1 MFSDGRRRV
10 FSLLAGPCRPSC
22 AAVAAVSV
30 AATEA
35 AASGCER
42 QNASYERHPNLP
54 APDRRP
60 ERAGAPFENGL
71 RLLAYAFRTSPCK
84 DRAYP
89 LSGES
94 HFHGKRATPPP
105 LPIRTGTKKPAHEAP
120 AFRPRRKLTCG
131 HPASTPPDRF
141 SYRASTEA
149 AHRHSGR
156 PCGRNSS
163 NNRSCG
169 RSAPGRRP

>member
-1 MFSDGRRRV
+1 MAEDEF
-10 FSLLAGPCRPSC
+10 FPSSRAR
-22 AAVAAVSV
+22 AAPPAQPSPPFPAPPRSKPHP
-30 AATEA
+30 
-35 AASGCER
+35 AASGR
-42 QNASYERHPNLP
+42 TPP
-54 APDRRP
+54 M
-60 ERAGAPFENGL
+60 NGI
-71 RLLAYAFRTSPCK
+71 RTSRRLIAGQNG
-84 DRAYP
+84 RALP
-89 LSGES
+89 SKTGFVFSPTLSAL
-94 HFHGKRATPPP
+94 HRAKIGHIRFSRKARNSPP

>member
-10 FSLLAGPCRPSC
+10 FPSSRAC
-22 AAVAAVSV
+22 AAPPAQPPPFPSPPRRRPPP
-30 AATEA
+30 
-35 AASGCER
+35 AASGR
-42 QNASYERHPNLP
+42 TPPTNGIRTSRRLIAGQNGRALP
-54 APDRRP
+54 SKTGFVFSPPLSALHRAKIGHIRFP
-60 ERAGAPFENGL
+60 ERAIF
-71 RLLAYAFRTSPCK
+71 T
-84 DRAYP
+84 
-89 LSGES
+89 ES
-94 HFHGKRATPPP
+94 AQLPPP